1 MFLVD
6 FAYHCLGYLIWPLIV
21 EMQKSVINIR
31 VSGQSDQL
39 QFGSGA
45 NYQVITNELPTG
57 KETLL
62 QSLSDNFLETIGSQL
77 ALLWRTL
84 YRETIFVSVGPCHI
98 FHIYHL
104 YHHWKGVVILPL
116 SVEMQSSTYTCSLR
130 TKIPLFVQIH
140 IVVNGR
146 QEKCVMSWQEN
157 YSDKILAKIVPDD
170 CRMFPG
176 INRNTHNR
184 PPTRRF
190 WSVLER
196 W

>member
-6 FAYHCLGYLIWPLIV
+6 FEYHCLGYLIWPLNV
-21 EMQKSVINIR
+21 EISW
-31 VSGQSDQL
+31 QSDQL

-45 NYQVITNELPTG
+45 NYQVITKQLPTG

-62 QSLSDNFLETIGSQL
+62 QSLSDNFLETIDSQL

-84 YRETIFVSVGPCHI
+84 YRATIFVSVGPYHI

-116 SVEMQSSTYTCSLR
+116 SVEIQSSTYTCSLW
-130 TKIPLFVQIH
+130 TKIPLFLPIH

-146 QEKCVMSWQEN
+146 QGKWVMSWQEN

-170 CRMFPG
+170 CLLFPG
-176 INRNTHNR
+176 INRNTHNSH
-184 PPTRRF
+184 PTRRF
-190 WSVLER
+190 WSVFER